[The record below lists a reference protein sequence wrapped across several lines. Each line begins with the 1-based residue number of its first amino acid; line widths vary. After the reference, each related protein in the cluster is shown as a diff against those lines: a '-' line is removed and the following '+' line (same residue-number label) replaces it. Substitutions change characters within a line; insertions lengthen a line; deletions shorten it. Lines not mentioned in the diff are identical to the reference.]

1 MLRNTKEW
9 THKDSLITK
18 NNIIPG
24 KNDWMCVPL
33 FYSGN
38 ISFMDQTQEKIN
50 LIFCGLLGECFSF
63 DIRNKKQNYHRFLI
77 WPTAQLVILPMLDF
91 FVLTTTHKP

>member
-9 THKDSLITK
+9 THKDSLITN
-18 NNIIPG
+18 NNIIPA

-50 LIFCGLLGECFSF
+50 LIFCGLLRKCYGF
-63 DIRNKKQNYHRFLI
+63 DIRNKNEITTVFKYG
-77 WPTAQLVILPMLDF
+77 QLLNS
-91 FVLTTTHKP
+91 